1 MLVASRDGIASRETQ
16 MSANTDRR
24 LHPKLRVLKNRTD
37 PVNATGALFS
47 SRVASDYAVP
57 EVALDDPAQ
66 RALRASEQ
74 FALGEVAGT
83 KIPVTKKPPRRPKM
97 KSAGLA
103 KSAYVNVFIETY
115 TGDADGPSPVD
126 EVVRA
131 IKGMVSAAKLPRS
144 VARTVMPRRNFVS
157 ATVPVESLPA
167 ISALP
172 GVAFVHAAESL
183 TFALPVAG
191 ETSAAAPA
199 SRAVRS
205 AGKRLTGEGVLIG
218 IIDVGGFDFAHPDF
232 LDDAGKPRFVSI
244 WDQGGSFRAPPKP
257 FGYGSELTSERLQAA
272 VATERRGGLPAV
284 DLERQSQRS
293 VSSHGTH
300 VASIAAGRSGV
311 CPGAK
316 IAGVLVALPVASDSR
331 VQRRLNF
338 SDSSRI
344 VDAIEYLYALAKKL
358 DLPVSI
364 NISLGTNGGAH
375 DGSNGPCRWIDS
387 SLSTPGRAI
396 CVAAGNAGQEAG
408 ATPDDLGWIMGRIHT
423 SGRIQS
429 AGLAVDLEWQVV
441 GDGIADVSE
450 NELEVWYG
458 PQDRITVSVLPPGA
472 TKWLTVGPRQYL
484 ENVRL
489 ANGTVLSIYSEL
501 YHPTNGDNYIAVYL
515 SPTLDA
521 ANFSPVAPGVWKVR
535 LQGDEIRSGNFHAWI
550 ERDDP
555 MEIDRIANLRA
566 FRFPSFF
573 TQASNVDS
581 HSIGSLACAHR
592 VLSVSNVDSV
602 AQRVNISSSEGP
614 TRDGRSKPDIA
625 APGTHIVA
633 ASGFDAAGNWV
644 SMSGTSMAS
653 PYVCGVVGLMLS
665 AKRTLNAAQ
674 CQGILKR
681 TARPLPSHGY
691 EWRKDAGFGVI
702 DPVAAIEEAKLFDAR
717 TERRA

>member
-1 MLVASRDGIASRETQ
+1 
-16 MSANTDRR
+16 MSENAERR
-24 LHPKLRVLKNRTD
+24 LHPKLRVLKNRSD

-47 SRVASDYAVP
+47 SRIASSFVP
-57 EVALDDPAQ
+57 RRAALTDTAQ
-66 RALRASEQ
+66 RALGSSEQ
-74 FALGEVAGT
+74 FALGEVPGEAVT
-83 KIPVTKKPPRRPKM
+83 VTKKPPRRPKIQR
-97 KSAGLA
+97 AGLA
-103 KSAYVNVFIETY
+103 KSAYVNVFIETF
-115 TGDADGPSPVD
+115 TGDAEGPSPID
-126 EVVRA
+126 GVVKSLKA
-131 IKGMVSAAKLPRS
+131 MLNVAKVPRG
-144 VARTVMPRRNFVS
+144 VARKVMPRRNFVS
-157 ATVPVESLPA
+157 ATVPVESLPE
-167 ISALP
+167 ISALK

-183 TFALPVAG
+183 TFSLPTAG
-191 ETSAAAPA
+191 AASIAAPA
-199 SRAVRS
+199 PRAIRV
-205 AGKRLTGEGVLIG
+205 GGVRLTGAAVLIG

-232 LDDAGKPRFVSI
+232 LDDAGKTRFVSI
-244 WDQGGSFRAPPKP
+244 WDQGGNFRAPPKA
-257 FGYGSELTSERLQAA
+257 FGYGSELTAQRLQSA
-272 VATERRGGLPAV
+272 VATQRRGGLPAV

-316 IAGVLVALPVASDSR
+316 IAGVLVALPVAGDDR

-344 VDAIEYLYALAKKL
+344 VDAIEYLYALGKQL

-396 CVAAGNAGQEAG
+396 CLAAGNAGQEAG

-423 SGRIQS
+423 SGRIQA

-450 NELEVWYG
+450 NELEIWYG
-458 PQDRITVSVLPPGA
+458 PQDRITVSVLPPGG
-472 TKWLTVGPRQYL
+472 TRWLTVVPRQYM

-489 ANGTVLSIYSEL
+489 PNGTVVSIYSEL

-515 SPTLDA
+515 SPNLDA
-521 ANFSPVAPGVWKVR
+521 ANFSPVAPGIWKVR
-535 LQGDEIRSGNFHAWI
+535 LHGDEIRSGNFHAWI

-555 MEIDRIANLRA
+555 MEIDRIENLRA

-573 TQASNVDS
+573 TKASNVDS

-592 VLSVSNVDSV
+592 VLSVANVDS
-602 AQRVNISSSEGP
+602 AANRVNISSSQGP
-614 TRDGRSKPDIA
+614 TRDGRNKPDIA
-625 APGTHIVA
+625 APGTAIVA
-633 ASGFDAAGNWV
+633 ANGFSGGPAWV
-644 SMSGTSMAS
+644 SMTGTSMAS
-653 PYVCGVVGLMLS
+653 PYVCGVIGLML
-665 AKRTLNAAQ
+665 ATKRTLNAAQ

-691 EWRKDAGFGVI
+691 EWRNDAGFGVI
-702 DPVAAIEEAKLFDAR
+702 DPVAAIEEVKVFDTR
-717 TERRA
+717 TERRT